1 MYVNRVLR
9 PVAEKGVLEPIQAI
23 NWGQNGLLTARASLG
38 CLATRDGLSRA
49 SVDLCAPA
57 RSQHA

>member
-23 NWGQNGLLTARASLG
+23 NRGQNGLLL
-38 CLATRDGLSRA
+38 
-49 SVDLCAPA
+49 APA
-57 RSQHA
+57 VQTDPEGGVIFPVCER

>member
-23 NWGQNGLLTARASLG
+23 NRGQNGLLL
-38 CLATRDGLSRA
+38 
-49 SVDLCAPA
+49 APA
-57 RSQHA
+57 VQRGVSFFPFVSGE